1 MSPPDTDALTR
12 NGPPARGG
20 DTPLLH
26 VNRLS
31 HSYGGFPVLAE
42 VSFTVY
48 PRECVALIGPNGAGK
63 TTLLLR
69 LCGVLPGMPGQVGVG
84 GLDPAD
90 PQQRRKLPAVV
101 GMVFQNPDDQLF
113 CPSVLE
119 DVAFGPL
126 NLGVP
131 PEEAWQRAL
140 QAMEAVGL
148 PTSWGDRPPH
158 QLSGGDKRR
167 AALAGV
173 LAMHPQLLLLDE
185 PTAFLDPRGR
195 RELIHLL
202 KRISCAQL
210 IATHDLQLVAAIAS
224 RVILLD
230 GGRLIADG
238 PPEDI
243 LTDGQLLEQHGL
255 EPPGP
260 PYLASTCMSQ
270 ASPSQGLQSDAP
282 GQPSSR

>member
-12 NGPPARGG
+12 NGMPARGG
-20 DTPLLH
+20 DPPLLR

-31 HSYGGFPVLAE
+31 HSYDGLPVLAE
-42 VSFTVY
+42 ISFSLY
-48 PRECVALIGPNGAGK
+48 PQECVALVGPNGAGK

-69 LCGVLPGMPGQVGVG
+69 LCGVLPGTPGQIGVG

-113 CPSVLE
+113 GPSVLE

-126 NLGVP
+126 NLGLTP
-131 PEEAWQRAL
+131 DEARQRAL

-148 PTSWGDRPPH
+148 PLYCSYRPPH

-167 AALAGV
+167 VALAGV
-173 LAMHPQLLLLDE
+173 LAMEPQLLLLDE

-195 RELIHLL
+195 RELIRLL
-202 KRISCAQL
+202 NRIPCAQL
-210 IATHDLQLVAAIAS
+210 IATHDLQLVAAVAS

-238 PPEDI
+238 PPEAI
-243 LTDGQLLEQHGL
+243 LTDAQLLEPHGL
-255 EPPGP
+255 EPPEP
-260 PYLASTCMSQ
+260 HPRQ
-270 ASPSQGLQSDAP
+270 I
-282 GQPSSR
+282 RV